1 MVHTQVRKKI
11 YNTSECECPET
22 QHRKMQDVSMVNNHL
37 VFPGLRESG
46 TLSTKTRMFWP
57 IGVSF
62 RHGRHGGIIDDYKDL
77 ALNKVRRHLPFN
89 KNGETQ
95 RKMRKY
101 FCQMLVKTPGR
112 YVRLVIKYKSLN
124 FRR

>member
-1 MVHTQVRKKI
+1 MIHTQVRKKI
-11 YNTSECECPET
+11 YNTSEGECPGT
-22 QHRKMQDVSMVNNHL
+22 QQRKMQNVSMVNNRL
-37 VFPGLRESG
+37 VFPGLRESR
-46 TLSTKTRMFWP
+46 TLSTKTRKFWP

-62 RHGRHGGIIDDYKDL
+62 RHGRHGGIIGDYKNL

-89 KNGETQ
+89 KNGEAQ

-101 FCQMLVKTPGR
+101 FCQMLVKNPGR
-112 YVRLVIKYKSLN
+112 YVQLVIKYRSLN